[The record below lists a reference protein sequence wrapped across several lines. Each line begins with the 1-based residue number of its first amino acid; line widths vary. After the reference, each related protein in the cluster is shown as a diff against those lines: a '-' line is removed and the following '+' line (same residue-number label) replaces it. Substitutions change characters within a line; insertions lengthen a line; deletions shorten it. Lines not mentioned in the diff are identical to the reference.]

1 MNTTKIGWIGLG
13 TMGIPMSQR
22 LISADYPV
30 TVYNRNREK
39 ETALKN
45 AGAAT
50 ADKPSAL
57 IKNTDVVFLMVS
69 DDQAIDDIFQG
80 DDGLLGAATS
90 GKLIINMSTVSPAI
104 SVDMAAK
111 CREQGSAY
119 LDAPVSGSVKQ
130 ALDGQLVIMVGGER
144 SAYEKATPLFQHLG
158 KLALY
163 LGDQGKGN
171 TAKLAINLLLS
182 IHSQGL
188 AEAILFAQQSGIKTE
203 DFMTIFNNGAM
214 SNVYAKIKGDAIIA
228 GNYNA
233 AFSIKNIAKDLRLAK
248 AEGSLTTPLAR
259 DAYTTFQQA
268 ETKYADLDIIAVIKT
283 LTDQQPAEKG

>member
-13 TMGIPMSQR
+13 TMGVPMSQR
-22 LISADYPV
+22 LISAGYPV

-50 ADKPSAL
+50 ADKPAAL

-69 DDQAIDDIFQG
+69 DDQAIRDLFQG
-80 DDGLLGAATS
+80 DDGLLSAATS

-104 SVDMAAK
+104 SVDMAGK
-111 CREQGSAY
+111 CQEQGNEY

-144 SAYEKATPLFQHLG
+144 PAYEQATPLFQHLG

-163 LGDQGKGN
+163 LGSQGNGN

-188 AEAILFAQQSGIKTE
+188 AEAILFAQQSGIRTE

-214 SNVYAKIKGDAIIA
+214 TNVYAKIKGDAIIA

-248 AEGSLTTPLAR
+248 AEGGLTTPLAR
-259 DAYTTFQQA
+259 EAYTTFQQA
-268 ETKYADLDIIAVIKT
+268 ETKYGDLDIIAVIKT
-283 LTDQQPAEKG
+283 LADQQPAAKG